1 MAARNIYT
9 VKFLEG
15 KWQIMKDGKILGYYK
30 SKKSAS
36 SKALSRAKSQISS
49 QVVIFREYGSIQE
62 TLFTY

>member
-15 KWQIMKDGKILGYYK
+15 KWQIIKNGKILGYYK
-30 SKKSAS
+30 SKKSAI
-36 SKALSRAKSQISS
+36 SKALPRAKSQISS

-62 TLFTY
+62 KVFNY